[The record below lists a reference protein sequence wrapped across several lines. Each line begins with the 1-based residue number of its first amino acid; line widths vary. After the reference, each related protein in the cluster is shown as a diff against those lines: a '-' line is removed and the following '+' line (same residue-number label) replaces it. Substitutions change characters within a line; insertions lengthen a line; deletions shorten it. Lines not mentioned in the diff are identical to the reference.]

1 MEKSSN
7 NNYKLTP
14 LCFAKFSI
22 AISLLA
28 TPSLWANDINSPPGL
43 RLPSLFHIKTSN
55 VFINWNGN
63 KANQVCWFQQHIP
76 AALPPTWDTKLF
88 PKSLLTVLRAAH
100 PQLTSYPGQF
110 NTFHNG
116 NSHQKAGL
124 KAPCL
129 AETSIHST
137 YKQVM
142 PLSRVTHSGD
152 AERCHIVGAE
162 G

>member
-1 MEKSSN
+1 MEKSSH

-22 AISLLA
+22 VISLLA
-28 TPSLWANDINSPPGL
+28 TPSLRVNGINSPPGL
-43 RLPSLFHIKTSN
+43 RLPSLFHTKASN

-76 AALPPTWDTKLF
+76 AALPPTRDTKLF
-88 PKSLLTVLRAAH
+88 PKSLLTALRAAH
-100 PQLTSYPGQF
+100 PQLTSSPGQF

-129 AETSIHST
+129 AEISIHST

-152 AERCHIVGAE
+152 AERCHIMGAE